1 MSKKS
6 DIEMRLQAIG
16 WLLGFLSI
24 LILGSLIGYDS
35 SEEPSLIPENINNPF
50 NIVGVYTGYYLVKLG
65 FGYASYIF
73 PFIGLIILFNLIS
86 NFKFELYRIIRY
98 LITFLLL
105 SSLTLGLIENYPSFS
120 SYRYSG
126 LLGGLILKLLYDW
139 ISVFGVIGLIVLLW
153 ILFGIL

>member
-16 WLLGFLSI
+16 WLLGFLSV

-50 NIVGVYTGYYLVKLG
+50 NIVGVYTGYYLIKLG

-73 PFIGLIILFNLIS
+73 PLIALIVSFHLIS
-86 NFKFELYRIIRY
+86 NFRFQLYRVIMY
-98 LITFLLL
+98 LIALLLL
-105 SSLTLGLIENYPSFS
+105 SSLTLGLIENYPSFFNE
-120 SYRYSG
+120 RY
-126 LLGGLILKLLYDW
+126 K
-139 ISVFGVIGLIVLLW
+139 
-153 ILFGIL
+153 